1 MSDFKY
7 IVTDGRQLKAAR
19 IIAGLTIREMADLAG
34 LNRNSVMRVEAL
46 KSLPYYSWTADKLAT
61 ALQETFEKSKEVEME
76 FFKQI
81 IWKYVIY
88 LVGLKLGQFVQL
100 EVYYYNQ
107 KVYFMIGNRIQNIP
121 LEQFMK
127 LNIETIQLK
136 DEYDNT
142 YDIPQFIR
150 DDYANP
156 YSDQLTLVRQITEF
170 EWRSD
175 KLQLEKTDVALLK
188 AITSCSE
195 TKKVSK
201 DRYDILL
208 ALDMFNLAKKA
219 LSLKE
224 LGRDID
230 AIVIELARQW
240 VANKDIVAII
250 LEVVDKDC
258 TTLVLALLRSLL
270 ISTAKITEL
279 IAGYAWLRDSE
290 KIKWLLGAWISFT
303 EVARCLY
310 DLKMELS
317 NIVKLAKNNW
327 VSLEHLVN
335 SLVDVPVSL
344 EQILRAFVVEEK
356 SEQDNSKS
364 TLKIE
369 NGVVWALIQKWI
381 PSSEIRKQIG
391 AISADKQFIAKALY
405 DAWQSAENIF
415 RTMKDA
421 KFSISEIV
429 RELQWLKITSE
440 DIANIMINEKY
451 SIHQVVQYLVSLPRD
466 EDAQDYLWPDTARLL
481 RAVGFDANKIA
492 IHMREIWYKYYQ
504 IAKALHKQ
512 HYSREEVRNAL
523 RNAGGE
529 QESIAGAMSY
539 I

>member
-1 MSDFKY
+1 
-7 IVTDGRQLKAAR
+7 
-19 IIAGLTIREMADLAG
+19 
-34 LNRNSVMRVEAL
+34 
-46 KSLPYYSWTADKLAT
+46 
-61 ALQETFEKSKEVEME
+61 
-76 FFKQI
+76 
-81 IWKYVIY
+81 
-88 LVGLKLGQFVQL
+88 
-100 EVYYYNQ
+100 
-107 KVYFMIGNRIQNIP
+107 
-121 LEQFMK
+121 
-127 LNIETIQLK
+127 
-136 DEYDNT
+136 
-142 YDIPQFIR
+142 
-150 DDYANP
+150 
-156 YSDQLTLVRQITEF
+156 
-170 EWRSD
+170 
-175 KLQLEKTDVALLK
+175 
-188 AITSCSE
+188 
-195 TKKVSK
+195 
-201 DRYDILL
+201 
-208 ALDMFNLAKKA
+208 
-219 LSLKE
+219 
-224 LGRDID
+224 
-230 AIVIELARQW
+230 
-240 VANKDIVAII
+240 
-250 LEVVDKDC
+250 
-258 TTLVLALLRSLL
+258 
-270 ISTAKITEL
+270 
-279 IAGYAWLRDSE
+279 
-290 KIKWLLGAWISFT
+290 
-303 EVARCLY
+303 
-310 DLKMELS
+310 MELS